1 MHTHDFQS
9 LKKKL
14 ALEAIKGGGGI
25 GPMHMYLVLSPESQH
40 LHSSR
45 NTIMQGLCPAPASSI
60 SDWRHSCYESSWPK
74 TTISSVRCH
83 AMPLILKITPLP
95 RPPKMS
101 IIYCGGMLPLQC
113 SAISMEMHSQIKTIT
128 QRGMCNATG
137 ECVIPWKCYS
147 QI

>member
-14 ALEAIKGGGGI
+14 GLEAIKRGAGI
-25 GPMHMYLVLSPESQH
+25 GPVHMYLVLSPESQH
-40 LHSSR
+40 LHSNR
-45 NTIMQGLCPAPASSI
+45 NTIIQGLCPAPASSI
-60 SDWRHSCYESSWPK
+60 SDWRHSCYKSSWPK

-101 IIYCGGMLPLQC
+101 IIYRGSMLPLQC
-113 SAISMEMHSQIKTIT
+113 SAISVEMHSQIKTIT
-128 QRGMCNATG
+128 HSEMCNATG